1 LIILADHVSMKEN
14 QSNGSEI
21 WPESSQTF
29 GYVKARKRHTIHM
42 EGFLE
47 RAAIESDASKQQFIE
62 T

>member
-1 LIILADHVSMKEN
+1 MKEN

-29 GYVKARKRHTIHM
+29 GYVRARKRHTIHM

-62 T
+62 TYLD